1 MTHRNPDTPAPEIVP
16 THPIAAV
23 MALIA
28 GLKPRARLL
37 GLDVGSTTIG
47 LAISDFSRTIA
58 SPLETITRGKLSKD
72 LEALRGIIAG
82 REVGAL
88 VIGLPINMDGS
99 EGPRCQSTRQFAR
112 NIEPLGLPH
121 AFWDERL
128 STAAVTRLMID
139 ADMTRKRRGE
149 LVDKMAAAYI
159 LQGALD
165 AARQAR

>member
-99 EGPRCQSTRQFAR
+99 EGPRCQSVRQFAE
-112 NIEPLGLPH
+112 NFLAVQDIDIV
-121 AFWDERL
+121 FWDERL
-128 STAAVTRLMID
+128 STAAVERELIGTDMSRARRAEVID
-139 ADMTRKRRGE
+139 E
-149 LVDKMAAAYI
+149 H
-159 LQGALD
+159 
-165 AARQAR
+165 

>member
-1 MTHRNPDTPAPEIVP
+1 MTHRNPDTPHQPPENS
-16 THPIAAV
+16 PIEAV
-23 MALIA
+23 LALIA
-28 GLKPRARLL
+28 ALKPRARLL

-47 LAISDFSRTIA
+47 TAISDFSRSIA
-58 SPLETITRGKLSKD
+58 SPLETIARTKLAKD
-72 LEALRGIIAG
+72 LEALRKIATE
-82 REVGAL
+82 REVGGL
-88 VIGLPINMDGS
+88 IIGLPVNMDGS

-112 NIEPLGLPH
+112 NIAPLGLPY

-165 AARQAR
+165 AARKAR